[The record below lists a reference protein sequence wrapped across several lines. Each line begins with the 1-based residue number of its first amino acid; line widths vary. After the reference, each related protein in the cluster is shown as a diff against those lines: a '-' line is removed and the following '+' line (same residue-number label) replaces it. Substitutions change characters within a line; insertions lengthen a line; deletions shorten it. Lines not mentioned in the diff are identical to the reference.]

1 MFNRQ
6 VVDDHDVVHNYQYD
20 VSRWRTREAVRFLDH
35 LKAAHQPRLRP
46 DLHDCDGCINL
57 LAEAEY
63 FAKR

>member
-1 MFNRQ
+1 MFNMQ
-6 VVDDHDVVHNYQYD
+6 VVTDDHVHNYQYD
-20 VSRWRTREAVRFLDH
+20 VSRWRVRETFEFLRH
-35 LKAAHQPRLRP
+35 LKAAHAPSMRP